1 MNASSLYSMR
11 IIGEQTSPLADAVQ
25 CSKSWG
31 SRHRGV
37 CSANTMMLP
46 GFRIVDVQSNVEN
59 LVLESFLA
67 VSDMSG
73 PAQILGSRSRGA
85 LAMSCCC

>member
-1 MNASSLYSMR
+1 
-11 IIGEQTSPLADAVQ
+11 
-25 CSKSWG
+25 
-31 SRHRGV
+31 
-37 CSANTMMLP
+37 MMLP

-73 PAQILGSRSRGA
+73 PAHRFSGRAVAERWP
-85 LAMSCCC
+85 

>member
-1 MNASSLYSMR
+1 
-11 IIGEQTSPLADAVQ
+11 
-25 CSKSWG
+25 
-31 SRHRGV
+31 
-37 CSANTMMLP
+37 MMLP

>member
-1 MNASSLYSMR
+1 MR

-25 CSKSWG
+25 CSKSWQQ
-31 SRHRGV
+31 RGV